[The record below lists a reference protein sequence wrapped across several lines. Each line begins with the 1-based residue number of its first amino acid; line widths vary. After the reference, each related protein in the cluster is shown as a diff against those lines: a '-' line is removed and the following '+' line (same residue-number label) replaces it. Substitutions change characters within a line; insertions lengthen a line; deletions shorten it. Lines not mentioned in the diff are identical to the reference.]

1 MENNKKQFFI
11 VLDSGLHAAD
21 SGFLVLDSVC
31 QWNLD
36 SRFQSLVGSE
46 ILELYSRIPEVSK
59 AKISLIPESG
69 FPYTGRIVSRPLPP
83 GLRWGVG
90 GGGRGVALSKL
101 ATRQFFNL
109 PDNNLFSS
117 SSISGTLEQGTIL

>member
-1 MENNKKQFFI
+1 MENNRKQFFI
-11 VLDSGLHAAD
+11 VLDSGLHDAD

-46 ILELYSRIPEVSK
+46 ILELYSRIPAVSK
-59 AKISLIPESG
+59 AKISLILESG

-83 GLRWGVG
+83 GLRWGG
-90 GGGRGVALSKL
+90 GEGGRGVALSKL

-117 SSISGTLEQGTIL
+117 SSISGTFEQGTIL